1 VPSINITDTT
11 APPPTTSDTIHVKPK
26 TVKFFKRMFSCLESA
41 QRSTDWQELVA
52 AMLDSG
58 FSATHSG
65 GSLVTFEDE
74 RNKKG
79 SIVLHKPHPETTVDY
94 IMLRTIG
101 KRLTKWFGWGGGTF
115 VGREKDHA

>member
-1 VPSINITDTT
+1 
-11 APPPTTSDTIHVKPK
+11 VKAK
-26 TVKFFKRMFSCLESA
+26 TVKFFKRMFSSLDCP

-52 AMLDSG
+52 AMVDSG

-79 SIVLHKPHPETTVDY
+79 SIVLHKPHPDPTVDY
-94 IMLRTIG
+94 IMLKTIG
-101 KRLTKWFGWGGGTF
+101 KRLTKWFAWGEGTF
-115 VGREKDHA
+115 VEREKEDA